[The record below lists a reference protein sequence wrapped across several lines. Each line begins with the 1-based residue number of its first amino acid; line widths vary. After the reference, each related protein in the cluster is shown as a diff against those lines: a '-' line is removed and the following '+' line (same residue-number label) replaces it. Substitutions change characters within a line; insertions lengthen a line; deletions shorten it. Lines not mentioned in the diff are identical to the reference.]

1 MSSVDASGSEYGA
14 PGDSDEGNAPSASTP
29 ASCSTQATASSM
41 TRTYFESW
49 DAFFEYL
56 AEYQDST
63 HQVFRKR
70 TSTSAEARN
79 KELKKR
85 GTLTPATYVPLL
97 FERYYLRLICTHGW
111 TRASRSTGKR
121 DNLFSKSTNCKA
133 HLSLAVVWV
142 DDLGFR
148 VKLTDQSTLHNHR
161 LGRLTYDNHPA
172 NRRIEDPDVIDFVD
186 ELQAAGAK
194 KKLIMQCLRRRT
206 GKQVTLRD

>member
-1 MSSVDASGSEYGA
+1 MSSVAASGSEYGA

-85 GTLTPATYVPLL
+85 GTLTPAT
-97 FERYYLRLICTHGW
+97 
-111 TRASRSTGKR
+111 RSTGKR